1 MCKNK
6 INIFMLMIIT
16 FISFLLILLLKT
28 VDLKKTLVQF
38 TMKLGIL
45 LAFQNVVVVR

>member
-28 VDLKKTLVQF
+28 VDLKNNNIGKVYDETWNF
-38 TMKLGIL
+38 TSFSKCCS
-45 LAFQNVVVVR
+45 A